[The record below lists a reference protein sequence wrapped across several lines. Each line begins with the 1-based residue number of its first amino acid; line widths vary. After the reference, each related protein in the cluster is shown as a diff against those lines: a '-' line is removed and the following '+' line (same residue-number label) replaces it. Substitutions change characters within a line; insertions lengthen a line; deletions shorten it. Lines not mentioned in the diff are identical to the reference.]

1 MDKNIHKKYPKNF
14 FSYRTITVFVIVICI
29 IIYIQTYMI
38 EKYKYDFTH
47 ILQGESKK
55 LKINAKEWIV
65 ASLKSASSNNQ
76 AFISLIA
83 DNGNFLVYLLK
94 FFNLLK

>member
-14 FSYRTITVFVIVICI
+14 SSYTTITVFVIVICI
-29 IIYIQTYMI
+29 IIYIQKYMI
-38 EKYKYDFTH
+38 EKNKYDYNH

-65 ASLKSASSNNQ
+65 ASLKSASSNIYQ
-76 AFISLIA
+76 AFISVIA
-83 DNGNFLVYLLK
+83 DNGNCLVFL
-94 FFNLLK
+94 

>member
-1 MDKNIHKKYPKNF
+1 
-14 FSYRTITVFVIVICI
+14 
-29 IIYIQTYMI
+29 MI
-38 EKYKYDFTH
+38 EKNKYDYNH

-55 LKINAKEWIV
+55 LKINAKELIL

-83 DNGNFLVYLLK
+83 DNGNCLVYL
-94 FFNLLK
+94 